1 MNTAARTN
9 NIKKLLE
16 YHLKSLQESQ
26 SGRLNMD
33 LGEGYMDVLNRIAII
48 EGTSKTKIVKEALDR
63 LAEEYGEQVLFPE
76 VGREAS

>member
-1 MNTAARTN
+1 MNTASRTN
-9 NIKKLLE
+9 NIKKLLA
-16 YHLKSLQESQ
+16 YHLKSLRESQ

-63 LAEEYGEQVLFPE
+63 LADEYGEQVLFPE
-76 VGREAS
+76 VG

>member
-1 MNTAARTN
+1 MNTAARAN

-16 YHLKSLQESQ
+16 YHLRSMKESQ

-63 LAEEYGEQVLFPE
+63 LADEYGEQVLFPE
-76 VGREAS
+76 VG